1 MHKLSRGRQLRL
13 ICRRQLLV
21 TDVVVAAANV
31 DVFLTVVAVAIVVV
45 VAAVLQ
51 LLMFVH

>member
-31 DVFLTVVAVAIVVV
+31 DVFLTVVAVAIVV
-45 VAAVLQ
+45 AAVLQ

>member
-45 VAAVLQ
+45 AAVLQ
-51 LLMFVH
+51 LLMFIH